1 MKTYLFLSI
10 CILALSFANKS
21 ENNPVKENEA
31 IARELM
37 KAWDSHD
44 TDKLCSLFADEFVYT
59 EMASGNSYSNK
70 YTLSTYFNSTIAG
83 IPDTKV
89 EIIAVMANEKFAAV
103 EWIWKGTNTV
113 GWDFMGIPATNKY
126 FELPGVSVMEIEN
139 QKIIRNNDYWE
150 WNTFIRLIG
159 AGEE

>member
-1 MKTYLFLSI
+1 MTGHTTKIITGRKNMFGRNRIRIVLKFFKTIFHASFYRIKLKNVIMKLSLAI
-10 CILALSFANKS
+10 SALCILAMSFTNKS

-59 EMASGNSYSNK
+59 EMASGNCYSTKN
-70 YTLSTYFNSTIAG
+70 TLSNYFNGTIAG

-89 EIIAVMANEKFAAV
+89 EIVTVLANEKFAAV
-103 EWIWKGTNTV
+103 E
-113 GWDFMGIPATNKY
+113 
-126 FELPGVSVMEIEN
+126 
-139 QKIIRNNDYWE
+139 
-150 WNTFIRLIG
+150 
-159 AGEE
+159 